1 MIHRQNWLDVRA
13 YLHYMERVRQ
23 NDPETIKRARSHLRH
38 LLEWADDVPFP
49 KARHIDPT
57 FPSYLLNARADG
69 KDQPL
74 ASASVIKCLAF
85 TRQFFAFTRREWTLR
100 YKPISE
106 SWVEML
112 QPPRHLRADASLP
125 ARQYYT
131 LEDVLKITAVSAET
145 LREERGKVAVCML
158 FLSGMR
164 SDALASIPFSC
175 VDIPNRTVRQLPE
188 EGVRTKNSKAAIT
201 YLLDRP
207 ELAEILR
214 VVAQWD
220 DRVRATL
227 PPNALWYATL
237 ATDGMTLTPTTKAF
251 EGRNN
256 VIERDVRL
264 ICGRAGVPYMSPHKL
279 KHGHVVYAR
288 SLARTPEEVKAISQ
302 NALHS
307 NSIITD
313 QIYGR
318 LMGNNAR
325 DLIAQ
330 LGHNKNGN
338 LEDQI
343 AELIELLK
351 AQIT

>member
-23 NDPETIKRARSHLRH
+23 NDSETIKRARSHLRH
-38 LLEWADDVPFP
+38 LLEWANDVPFP

-57 FPSYLLNARADG
+57 FPTYLLNARADG
-69 KDQPL
+69 KDKPL

-85 TRQFFAFTRREWTLR
+85 TRQFFVFARREWPLR

-106 SWVEML
+106 SWIEML
-112 QPPRHLRADASLP
+112 QPPRHILTNASLLI
-125 ARQYYT
+125 RQYYT
-131 LEDVLKITAVSAET
+131 LDDVLKIASTSTDT
-145 LREERGKVAVCML
+145 LHEERGKVAVCML

-164 SDALASIPFSC
+164 ADTLASLPISC
-175 VDIPNRTVRQLPE
+175 VDISNRTIRQIPS

-201 YLLDRP
+201 YLLNSS
-207 ELAEILR
+207 ELSSVTR
-214 VVAQWD
+214 VVTRWD
-220 DRVRATL
+220 ELVRASL
-227 PPNALWYATL
+227 PPNALWYSTL
-237 ATDGMTLTPTTKAF
+237 TKDGMTITPTTRAF

-264 ICGRAGVPYMSPHKL
+264 ICTKAGMPYMSPHKL

-288 SLARTPEEVKAISQ
+288 SLARTPEEIKAISQ
-302 NALHS
+302 NAMHS

-318 LMGNNAR
+318 LTDNNTR
-325 DLIAQ
+325 NLI
-330 LGHNKNGN
+330 LGLGQNRTGD

-343 AELIELLK
+343 AELIEMLK
-351 AQIT
+351 ERVT